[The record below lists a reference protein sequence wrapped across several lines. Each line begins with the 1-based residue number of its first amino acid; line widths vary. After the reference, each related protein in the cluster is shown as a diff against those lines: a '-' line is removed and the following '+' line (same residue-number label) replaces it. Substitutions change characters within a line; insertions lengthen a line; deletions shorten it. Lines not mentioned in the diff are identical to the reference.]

1 MRAFF
6 PYRGAALASLLLAL
20 LAPVGN
26 AACAQTSLSATTA
39 RSEATRFGE
48 GAGAYGQLLSRLGA
62 LITDAQYTRR
72 LGRRERRINVPWIRD
87 EVHVLKGAKY
97 FTPSVRDV
105 VELFLARQTEEGLFY
120 DYVFPV
126 ERRLSS
132 RLNFF
137 DPRYWQVYPGEET
150 QMHRLPV
157 EADVEYLMVKGA
169 HHVWQATGDTTL
181 VEKWL
186 PSLEAGLHYTT
197 GDPLRWS
204 NEHQLVKRAYT
215 IDTWDFRQVSLD
227 GETLVRPTAWTE
239 RFGDPSRA
247 FMDIGPQTPMG
258 IFHGDNS
265 GLYQAERLVATM
277 HRALGHDAMAR
288 SWNHKAAALRA
299 RANERLWA
307 GDYYQQFVP
316 IDPLPPYYND
326 GFTEAMSLSNTYDI
340 NRGLP
345 TQDMAADIIQ
355 TYRSL
360 ESDSVFAPWYT
371 LYPAVQPHFAGY
383 EPGTYVNGGLT
394 TIVAGELAKA
404 AFQHGFEEYGA
415 QTLRRAWDLMQRHDG
430 KLPVML
436 RPDGS
441 ADSGAPDN
449 WGQAALVSALVEGL
463 AGVVDRAT
471 LFRHAEVS
479 PRWTA
484 AGIDEVRNVRVAY
497 GPSNVH
503 VAYDFRHD
511 AASETITLA
520 LRGDAERYDVRLLLP
535 ESAGDDAEATVNG
548 HATDA
553 RVEQVRPGS
562 RYLVVEDVPGG
573 QQTVRTRY

>member
-72 LGRRERRINVPWIRD
+72 LGGRERRINVPWIRD

-105 VELFLARQTEEGLFY
+105 VELFVARQTEEGLFY

-247 FMDIGPQTPMG
+247 LMDIGPQTPMG

-265 GLYQAERLVATM
+265 GLYQAGRLVATM

-307 GDYYQQFVP
+307 GDYYWTVTGDFVMFEEFVP
-316 IDPLPPYYND
+316 SSHLL
-326 GFTEAMSLSNTYDI
+326 FL
-340 NRGLP
+340 
-345 TQDMAADIIQ
+345 
-355 TYRSL
+355 
-360 ESDSVFAPWYT
+360 AP
-371 LYPAVQPHFAGY
+371 
-383 EPGTYVNGGLT
+383 
-394 TIVAGELAKA
+394 
-404 AFQHGFEEYGA
+404 
-415 QTLRRAWDLMQRHDG
+415 
-430 KLPVML
+430 
-436 RPDGS
+436 
-441 ADSGAPDN
+441 
-449 WGQAALVSALVEGL
+449 
-463 AGVVDRAT
+463 
-471 LFRHAEVS
+471 
-479 PRWTA
+479 
-484 AGIDEVRNVRVAY
+484 
-497 GPSNVH
+497 
-503 VAYDFRHD
+503 
-511 AASETITLA
+511 
-520 LRGDAERYDVRLLLP
+520 
-535 ESAGDDAEATVNG
+535 
-548 HATDA
+548 
-553 RVEQVRPGS
+553 
-562 RYLVVEDVPGG
+562 
-573 QQTVRTRY
+573 